1 MAISE
6 EEIKKLIEV
15 KAEVDRTSSVS
26 SDGSNLLTRI
36 PSEVV
41 QVLKLKK
48 GDKIRWLV
56 DPKDNKIK
64 IEIIK

>member
-6 EEIKKLIEV
+6 EELKEMIEV
-15 KAEVDRTSSVS
+15 KAEVDRTSSIS
-26 SDGSNLLTRI
+26 NDGSNLLTRI

-41 QVLKLKK
+41 EVLKLKK

-56 DPKDNKIK
+56 NPKDSKIK
-64 IEIIK
+64 IEIIR